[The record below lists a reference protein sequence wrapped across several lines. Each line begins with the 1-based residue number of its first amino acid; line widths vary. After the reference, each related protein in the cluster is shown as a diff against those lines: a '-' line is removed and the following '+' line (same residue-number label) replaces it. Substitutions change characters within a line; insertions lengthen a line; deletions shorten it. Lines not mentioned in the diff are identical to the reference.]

1 MRHATLIAGI
11 AALLMAI
18 SAAHAT
24 DELKPDE
31 LADRLNQ
38 ECGEQFGFPGPH
50 ARCLLEKE
58 EAFGKELEQVY
69 KKALTLARKN
79 DTLLRENQRSWLKYQ
94 ESGCKLDEVLL
105 SKEGPNFGRR
115 GCAVSQGLL
124 TSWTARLVQWAPWA
138 VQSDGDHNNAEQR
151 RAPLAP
157 SMSGRAEHFVR

>member
-94 ESGCKLDEVLL
+94 ESGCKLDEVC
-105 SKEGPNFGRR
+105 G
-115 GCAVSQGLL
+115 
-124 TSWTARLVQWAPWA
+124 
-138 VQSDGDHNNAEQR
+138 H
-151 RAPLAP
+151 
-157 SMSGRAEHFVR
+157 